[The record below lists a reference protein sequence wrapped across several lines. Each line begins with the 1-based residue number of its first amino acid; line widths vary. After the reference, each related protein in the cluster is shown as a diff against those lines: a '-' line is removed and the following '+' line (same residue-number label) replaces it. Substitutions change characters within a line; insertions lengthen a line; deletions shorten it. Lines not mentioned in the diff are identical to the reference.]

1 MNNPMML
8 EIYFNTTLT
17 NLINVNNTAMIL
29 KLQVTYTT
37 SIPLVAFNIPNNNSL
52 VTKQNC

>member
-1 MNNPMML
+1 MML